1 MKEIKVTVDVLING
15 EVTIDVDGVS
25 GKKCLDLTKALEDKL
40 GGDINRKMKSDE
52 SKVVFKTNKK
62 NTLGIQKK

>member
-1 MKEIKVTVDVLING
+1 MKEIKIIVDVLTNG

-25 GKKCLDLTKALEDKL
+25 DKKCLDLTKALEDKL

-52 SKVVFKTNKK
+52 PTFKTSTKK
-62 NTLGIQKK
+62 QITLGKK

>member
-15 EVTIDVDGVS
+15 EVTIDVDGAS

-52 SKVVFKTNKK
+52 SRLAFKTNKK
-62 NTLGIQKK
+62 NTLGIKK